1 MYLVVRDENRNVD
14 KVYGY
19 VSTTDIVNYAKQNY
33 PRDNFKWEKLVPKD
47 YTGDIE
53 YLPED

>member
-1 MYLVVRDENRNVD
+1 MYLVVRDENKNVD

-19 VSTTDIVNYAKQNY
+19 VSIVEIVNHAQQKY
-33 PRDNFKWEKLVPKD
+33 PRGSLKWEKLVPED